1 MLPKRTCLLLL
12 LLSSV
17 PGVLCGLL
25 IGAFNI
31 KSFGDSKMSNA
42 TLADIIV
49 KVVQRY
55 DIILIQEV
63 RDADLTAT
71 NSLMKK
77 LNSDPAHVYQH
88 IVSEPLGRSTYKERY
103 LFVYRAKK
111 VSAVSSFQ
119 YDDGCESCGTDTFN
133 REPFVVKFAS
143 PFSAISEFAII
154 PQHTSPD
161 EAVKEIDALYDVC
174 RETTSQWKSDNI
186 LLMGDFN
193 ADCSYVRPS
202 DWSKIRL
209 RSNLQF
215 EWLISDS
222 IDTTVTNTNCAYD
235 RIVAHGLAMQNAV
248 VPGSANI
255 YNFQSAL
262 QLSSATALAVSDHFP
277 VEVELRN
284 P

>member
-77 LNSDPAHVYQH
+77 LN
-88 IVSEPLGRSTYKERY
+88 
-103 LFVYRAKK
+103 RAKK

-235 RIVAHGLAMQNAV
+235 R
-248 VPGSANI
+248 
-255 YNFQSAL
+255 
-262 QLSSATALAVSDHFP
+262 
-277 VEVELRN
+277 
-284 P
+284 